1 MPLWTVPPPAE
12 DAVNVQCLPTG
23 GLLGHPLTCPSR
35 PHRLETHRPENRDCF
50 GEVLDGGEVG
60 CLSFGTDGVSHIWNC
75 HLYSELYIELSI
87 KN

>member
-1 MPLWTVPPPAE
+1 MPLWTVPPPGE
-12 DAVNVQCLPTG
+12 DAVSVQCLPTG

-35 PHRLETHRPENRDCF
+35 PYRLEIHRPENRDCF

-60 CLSFGTDGVSHIWNC
+60 YLSFGTLNC